1 MLDYKK
7 LDKEI
12 DVVLKSFTKEDLSL
26 WLKLKLEREN
36 LEKDMKDFPLKN
48 IIDEWLAKNGN
59 PEIDK
64 QVELEA
70 KLLAEFE
77 MLEGM
82 KTTINIEGK
91 EFTIEQLKELINKN
105 EDKLEAVFNFNKTTE
120 EQFNKKWEGFEEH
133 EKYGALERLIVN
145 FYNKGEKPNWE
156 NTKQYK
162 YYPYFIMYKDDFRY
176 YSYHYDST
184 HSRVSS
190 RLSYL
195 RKEDMLEAVELYLD
209 IYKKSRL

>member
-1 MLDYKK
+1 
-7 LDKEI
+7 
-12 DVVLKSFTKEDLSL
+12 
-26 WLKLKLEREN
+26 
-36 LEKDMKDFPLKN
+36 
-48 IIDEWLAKNGN
+48 
-59 PEIDK
+59 
-64 QVELEA
+64 
-70 KLLAEFE
+70 
-77 MLEGM
+77 M

-105 EDKLEAVFNFNKTTE
+105 EYKLEKVFNFNKTTE

-162 YYPYFIMYKDDFRY
+162 YYPYFIMDKDDFRCV
-176 YSYHYDST
+176 HYDRCYAAGSV
-184 HSRVSS
+184 VSS
-190 RLSYL
+190 RLAFL

>member
-1 MLDYKK
+1 
-7 LDKEI
+7 
-12 DVVLKSFTKEDLSL
+12 
-26 WLKLKLEREN
+26 
-36 LEKDMKDFPLKN
+36 
-48 IIDEWLAKNGN
+48 
-59 PEIDK
+59 
-64 QVELEA
+64 
-70 KLLAEFE
+70 
-77 MLEGM
+77 M

-105 EDKLEAVFNFNKTTE
+105 EDKLEKVFNFNKTTE

-176 YSYHYDST
+176 NAYDSFCT
-184 HSRVSS
+184 VLAVSS
-190 RLSYL
+190 RLAYL

>member
-1 MLDYKK
+1 
-7 LDKEI
+7 
-12 DVVLKSFTKEDLSL
+12 
-26 WLKLKLEREN
+26 
-36 LEKDMKDFPLKN
+36 
-48 IIDEWLAKNGN
+48 
-59 PEIDK
+59 
-64 QVELEA
+64 
-70 KLLAEFE
+70 
-77 MLEGM
+77 M

-105 EDKLEAVFNFNKTTE
+105 EDKLEKVFNFNKTTE

-145 FYNKGEKPNWE
+145 FYNKGEKPNWN

-162 YYPYFIMYKDDFRY
+162 YYPCFIMDKVDFHY
-176 YSYHYDST
+176 YFYYYYYAFSS
-184 HSRVSS
+184 VSS
-190 RLSYL
+190 RLAFL

>member
-1 MLDYKK
+1 
-7 LDKEI
+7 
-12 DVVLKSFTKEDLSL
+12 
-26 WLKLKLEREN
+26 
-36 LEKDMKDFPLKN
+36 
-48 IIDEWLAKNGN
+48 
-59 PEIDK
+59 
-64 QVELEA
+64 
-70 KLLAEFE
+70 
-77 MLEGM
+77 M

-105 EDKLEAVFNFNKTTE
+105 EDKLEKVFNFNKTTE